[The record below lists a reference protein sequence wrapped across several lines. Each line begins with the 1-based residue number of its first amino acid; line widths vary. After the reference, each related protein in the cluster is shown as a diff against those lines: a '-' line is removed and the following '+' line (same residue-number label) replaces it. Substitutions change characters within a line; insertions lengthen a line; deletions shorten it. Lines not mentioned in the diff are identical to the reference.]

1 MKQLLLPDERIV
13 LRIGQ
18 NRLRTAQVVVLAV
31 IGILLAPVT
40 LGISLLF
47 SVILLAQLLGMKR
60 VVTNLRVIE
69 QRGGFLGRRLQE
81 MAIRDIQAVE
91 IKRSLLRW
99 STVRVFSS
107 SGRKIALDY
116 VHAPEQVKTTID
128 QLRLGRHAS
137 PTYDQSA
144 VG

>member
-1 MKQLLLPDERIV
+1 MKRLLLQDERIV

-18 NRLRTAQVVVLAV
+18 NGLRTTQVSVFAIIGVL
-31 IGILLAPVT
+31 LTPVT
-40 LGISLLF
+40 FGISLLF
-47 SVILLAQLLGMKR
+47 SVLLVAQLLGMKR

-69 QRGGFLGRRLQE
+69 QRGGLLGRRLQE
-81 MAIRDIQAVE
+81 MALRDIQAVE

-116 VHAPEQVKTTID
+116 VHAPEKVKTTID
-128 QLRLGRHAS
+128 QLRLGQPAP
-137 PTYDQSA
+137 PTL
-144 VG
+144 